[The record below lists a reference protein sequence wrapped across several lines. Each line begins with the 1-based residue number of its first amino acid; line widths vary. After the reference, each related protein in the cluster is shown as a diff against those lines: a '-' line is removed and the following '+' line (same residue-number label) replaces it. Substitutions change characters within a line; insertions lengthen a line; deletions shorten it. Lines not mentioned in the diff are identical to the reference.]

1 MARRTVKEPAK
12 EFDLKALIDEGWELS
27 NDVKAKTKRLEAI
40 KAKLKDIG
48 RKSGQNVLAGNVHTV
63 VFSPYTKTKIDGKKF
78 YQALADAGKKIAF
91 WSCISIL
98 VGKAKEVMNEYD
110 LEEITDSETD
120 EFGTVSFK

>member
-1 MARRTVKEPAK
+1 MARKTAIAK
-12 EFDLKALIDEGWELS
+12 TEEFDLRALIDEGWELD
-27 NDVKAKTKRLEAI
+27 NDMKAKKKRLEAI

-48 RKSGQNVLAGNVHTV
+48 RKSGQTILPGHVHNV

-78 YQALADAGKKIAF
+78 YQHLVDAGKKIAF
-91 WSCISIL
+91 WSCISVL